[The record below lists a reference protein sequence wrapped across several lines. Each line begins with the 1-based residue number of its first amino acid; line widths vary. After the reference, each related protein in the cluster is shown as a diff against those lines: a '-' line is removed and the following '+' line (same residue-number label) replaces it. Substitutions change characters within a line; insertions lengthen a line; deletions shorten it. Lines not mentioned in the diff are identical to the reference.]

1 MRNNITDEEFKQWE
15 EWVDMLVYGNKE
27 EKAWASEQMDEWL
40 QGKLEQGSDGDTHE
54 ISTT

>member
-1 MRNNITDEEFKQWE
+1 MRNNITDEEFKE